1 MNLQG
6 LKKMHNS
13 STHENNDDGSQLLSL
28 QVLLGEPPPYYWAC
42 GANFDKDSEKKEEK
56 NKGKT
61 KI

>member
-1 MNLQG
+1 
-6 LKKMHNS
+6 MHNS